1 MAELLYNKIVILFP
15 DNDDEAITEENIR
28 SESMR
33 IRQTI
38 CDESY
43 LKFGGCIAS
52 EFKID
57 LLRTNDRSFDDS
69 LIGKWISV
77 KITQCFTT
85 DNLLYPSSSLYP
97 SPTLFP
103 GFQTEEVDRYVFSG
117 YIDSAVVSKTDNN
130 VISITAYDIL
140 AKLHAEDATN
150 DLYALYKSRMYVS
163 GVLTIGD
170 VLRMVLMKFNLT
182 LRSEAIIRGY
192 YRKSGAKDTR
202 IQDYSIYLNSDWMN
216 SGEKISFGQ
225 LLRDICEM
233 LGAFGVIVP
242 NSGKGSFE
250 FRTLYSANVE
260 EYTFFEP
267 PLNAETY
274 QCTGY
279 TDFIFPVEN
288 DSDRPGKTVNFSDTS
303 IGGLSD
309 AYDGAVEKSY
319 DFSANILTQRKYAQS
334 GSSRTSTEF
343 DYLVNTSSIGTR
355 LAMNAESQSHPNAC
369 TLSEFTPV
377 KVKLDARLW
386 VKVGATV
393 KIFVNKTNADGE
405 YIIDETTGEPVR
417 EIINTYIFTRTITGI
432 QAQTDEIETKGIR

>member
-1 MAELLYNKIVILFP
+1 MAELLYNRIVISFP
-15 DNDDEAITEENIR
+15 DGDGEPITEENIR

-97 SPTLFP
+97 SPTLFS

-140 AKLHAEDATN
+140 AKLHAEDVTDA
-150 DLYALYKSRMYVS
+150 LYAMYKTVNNNTLGTILNAVTSRFSLNFVS
-163 GVLTIGD
+163 GNLLSEFYNNGSNVTIRNYP
-170 VLRMVLMKFNLT
+170 VWKNT
-182 LRSEAIIRGY
+182 
-192 YRKSGAKDTR
+192 
-202 IQDYSIYLNSDWMN
+202 DWMN
-216 SGEKISFGQ
+216 SDEKISYGQ

-233 LGAFGVIVP
+233 LGTFGVIVP
-242 NSGKGSFE
+242 NSGKGSLE
-250 FRTLYSANVE
+250 FRTLYNPDVE

-279 TDFIFPVEN
+279 TDFVFPVEN
-288 DSDRPGKTVNFSDTS
+288 DSDRPGKTVTA

-309 AYDGAVEKSY
+309 SYDGAVEKSY

-334 GSSRTSTEF
+334 GGSRTSTEF
-343 DYLVNTSSIGTR
+343 DYLINTSSIGTR
-355 LAMNAESQSHPNAC
+355 LAMNAESESHPTAC
-369 TLSEFTPV
+369 TLSEYKPV
-377 KVKLDARLW
+377 KVRLDARLW
-386 VKVGATV
+386 VKVGAPV
-393 KIFVNKTNADGE
+393 RIYANKTDAEGG
-405 YIIDETTGEPVR
+405 YIIDETTGLPVK

-432 QAQTDEIETKGIR
+432 QALTDEIETKGMR

>member
-1 MAELLYNKIVILFP
+1 MAELLYNRIVISFP
-15 DNDDEAITEENIR
+15 DGDGEPITEENIR

-52 EFKID
+52 ELKID

-97 SPTLFP
+97 LPTLFP

-140 AKLHAEDATN
+140 AKLHAEDAT
-150 DLYALYKSRMYVS
+150 DALYAMYKTVNNNTLGTILNAVTSRFSLNFVS
-163 GVLTIGD
+163 GNLLSEFYNNGSNVTIRNYP
-170 VLRMVLMKFNLT
+170 VWKNT
-182 LRSEAIIRGY
+182 
-192 YRKSGAKDTR
+192 
-202 IQDYSIYLNSDWMN
+202 DWMN
-216 SGEKISFGQ
+216 SGEKISYGQ

-233 LGAFGVIVP
+233 LGTFGVIVP
-242 NSGKGSFE
+242 NSGKGSLE
-250 FRTLYSANVE
+250 FRTLYNPDVE

-279 TDFIFPVEN
+279 TDFVFPVEN
-288 DSDRPGKTVNFSDTS
+288 DSDRPGKTVTA

-309 AYDGAVEKSY
+309 SYDGAVEKSY

-334 GSSRTSTEF
+334 GGSRTSTEF
-343 DYLVNTSSIGTR
+343 DYLINTSSIGTR
-355 LAMNAESQSHPNAC
+355 LAMNAESESHPTAC
-369 TLSEFTPV
+369 TLSEYKPV
-377 KVKLDARLW
+377 KVRLDARLW
-386 VKVGATV
+386 VKVGAPV
-393 KIFVNKTNADGE
+393 RIYANKTDAEGG
-405 YIIDETTGEPVR
+405 YIIDETTGLPVK

-432 QAQTDEIETKGIR
+432 QALTDEIETKGMR

>member
-1 MAELLYNKIVILFP
+1 MAELLYNRIVISFP
-15 DNDDEAITEENIR
+15 DGDGEPITEENIC

-52 EFKID
+52 ELKID

-117 YIDSAVVSKTDNN
+117 YIDSVVVSKTDNN

-140 AKLHAEDATN
+140 AKLHAEDAT
-150 DLYALYKSRMYVS
+150 DALYAMYKTVNNNTLGTILNAVTSRFSLNFVS
-163 GVLTIGD
+163 GNLLSEFYNNGSNVTIRNYP
-170 VLRMVLMKFNLT
+170 VWKNT
-182 LRSEAIIRGY
+182 
-192 YRKSGAKDTR
+192 
-202 IQDYSIYLNSDWMN
+202 DWMN
-216 SGEKISFGQ
+216 SGEKISYGQ

-233 LGAFGVIVP
+233 LGTFGVIVP
-242 NSGKGSFE
+242 NSGKGSLE
-250 FRTLYSANVE
+250 FRTLYNPDVE

-279 TDFIFPVEN
+279 TDFVFPVEN
-288 DSDRPGKTVNFSDTS
+288 DSDRPGKTVTA

-309 AYDGAVEKSY
+309 SYDGAVEKSY

-334 GSSRTSTEF
+334 GGSRTSTEF
-343 DYLVNTSSIGTR
+343 DYLINTSSIGTR
-355 LAMNAESQSHPNAC
+355 LAMNAESESHPTAC
-369 TLSEFTPV
+369 TLSEYKPV
-377 KVKLDARLW
+377 KVRLDARLW
-386 VKVGATV
+386 VKVGAPV
-393 KIFVNKTNADGE
+393 RIYANKTDAEGG
-405 YIIDETTGEPVR
+405 YIIDETTGLPVK

-432 QAQTDEIETKGIR
+432 QALTDEIETKGMR

>member
-1 MAELLYNKIVILFP
+1 MAELLYNRIVISFP
-15 DNDDEAITEENIR
+15 DGDGEPITEENIR

-52 EFKID
+52 ELKID

-140 AKLHAEDATN
+140 AKLHAEDAT
-150 DLYALYKSRMYVS
+150 DALYAMYKTVNNNTLGTILNAVTSRFSLNFVS
-163 GVLTIGD
+163 GNLLSEFYNNGSNVTIRNYP
-170 VLRMVLMKFNLT
+170 VWKNT
-182 LRSEAIIRGY
+182 
-192 YRKSGAKDTR
+192 
-202 IQDYSIYLNSDWMN
+202 DWMN
-216 SGEKISFGQ
+216 SGEKISYGQ

-233 LGAFGVIVP
+233 LGTFGVIVP
-242 NSGKGSFE
+242 NSGKGSLE
-250 FRTLYSANVE
+250 FRTLYNPDVE

-279 TDFIFPVEN
+279 TDFVFPVEN
-288 DSDRPGKTVNFSDTS
+288 DSDRPGKTVTA

-309 AYDGAVEKSY
+309 SYDGAVEKSY

-334 GSSRTSTEF
+334 GGSRTSTEF
-343 DYLVNTSSIGTR
+343 DYLINTSSIGTR
-355 LAMNAESQSHPNAC
+355 LAMNAESESHPTAC
-369 TLSEFTPV
+369 TLSKYKPV
-377 KVKLDARLW
+377 KVRLDARLW
-386 VKVGATV
+386 VKVGAPV
-393 KIFVNKTNADGE
+393 RIYANKTDAEGG
-405 YIIDETTGEPVR
+405 YIIDETTGLPVK

-432 QAQTDEIETKGIR
+432 QALTDEIETKGMR

>member
-1 MAELLYNKIVILFP
+1 MAELLYNRIVIFFP
-15 DNDDEAITEENIR
+15 DGDGEPITEENIR

-52 EFKID
+52 ELKID

-140 AKLHAEDATN
+140 AKLHAEDAT
-150 DLYALYKSRMYVS
+150 DALYAMYKTVNNNTLGTILNAVTSRFSLNFVS
-163 GVLTIGD
+163 GNLLSEFYNNGSNVTIRNYP
-170 VLRMVLMKFNLT
+170 VWKNT
-182 LRSEAIIRGY
+182 
-192 YRKSGAKDTR
+192 
-202 IQDYSIYLNSDWMN
+202 DWMN
-216 SGEKISFGQ
+216 SGEKISYGQ

-233 LGAFGVIVP
+233 LGTFGVIVP
-242 NSGKGSFE
+242 NSGKGSLE
-250 FRTLYSANVE
+250 FRTLYNPDVE

-279 TDFIFPVEN
+279 TDFVFPVEN
-288 DSDRPGKTVNFSDTS
+288 DSDRPGKTVTA

-309 AYDGAVEKSY
+309 SYDGAVEKSY

-334 GSSRTSTEF
+334 GGSRTSTEF
-343 DYLVNTSSIGTR
+343 DYLINTSSIGTR
-355 LAMNAESQSHPNAC
+355 LAMNAESESHPTAC
-369 TLSEFTPV
+369 TLSEYKPV
-377 KVKLDARLW
+377 KVRLDARLW
-386 VKVGATV
+386 VKVGAPVRIYANETD
-393 KIFVNKTNADGE
+393 AEGG
-405 YIIDETTGEPVR
+405 YIIDETTGLPVK

-432 QAQTDEIETKGIR
+432 QALTDEIETKGMR

>member
-1 MAELLYNKIVILFP
+1 MAELLYNRIVISFP
-15 DNDDEAITEENIR
+15 DGDGEPITEENIC

-52 EFKID
+52 ELKID
-57 LLRTNDRSFDDS
+57 LLRTNERSFDDS

-117 YIDSAVVSKTDNN
+117 YIDSAAVSKTDNN

-140 AKLHAEDATN
+140 AKLHAEDAT
-150 DLYALYKSRMYVS
+150 DALYAMYKTVNNNTLGTILNAVTSRFSLNFVS
-163 GVLTIGD
+163 GNLLSEFYNNGSNVTIRNYP
-170 VLRMVLMKFNLT
+170 VWKNT
-182 LRSEAIIRGY
+182 
-192 YRKSGAKDTR
+192 
-202 IQDYSIYLNSDWMN
+202 DWMN
-216 SGEKISFGQ
+216 SGEKISYGQ

-233 LGAFGVIVP
+233 LGTFGVIVP
-242 NSGKGSFE
+242 NSGKGSLE
-250 FRTLYSANVE
+250 FRTLYNPDVE

-279 TDFIFPVEN
+279 TDFVFPVEN
-288 DSDRPGKTVNFSDTS
+288 DSDRPGKTVTA

-309 AYDGAVEKSY
+309 SYDEAVEKSY

-334 GSSRTSTEF
+334 GGSRTSTEF
-343 DYLVNTSSIGTR
+343 DYLINTSSIGTR
-355 LAMNAESQSHPNAC
+355 LAMNAESESHPTAC
-369 TLSEFTPV
+369 TLSEYKPV
-377 KVKLDARLW
+377 KVRLDARLW
-386 VKVGATV
+386 VKVGAPV
-393 KIFVNKTNADGE
+393 RIYANKTDAEGG
-405 YIIDETTGEPVR
+405 YIIDETTGLPVK

-432 QAQTDEIETKGIR
+432 QALTDEIETKGMR

>member
-1 MAELLYNKIVILFP
+1 MAELLYNRIVISFP
-15 DNDDEAITEENIR
+15 DGDGEPITEENIC

-52 EFKID
+52 ELKID
-57 LLRTNDRSFDDS
+57 LLRTNDRSFGDS

-140 AKLHAEDATN
+140 AKLHAEDAT
-150 DLYALYKSRMYVS
+150 DALYAMYKPANNNTLGTILNAVTSRFSLNFVS
-163 GVLTIGD
+163 GNLLSEFYNNGSNVTIRNYP
-170 VLRMVLMKFNLT
+170 VWKNT
-182 LRSEAIIRGY
+182 
-192 YRKSGAKDTR
+192 
-202 IQDYSIYLNSDWMN
+202 DWMN
-216 SGEKISFGQ
+216 SGEKISYGQ

-233 LGAFGVIVP
+233 LGTFGVIVP
-242 NSGKGSFE
+242 NSGKGSLE
-250 FRTLYSANVE
+250 FRTLYNPDVE

-279 TDFIFPVEN
+279 TDFVFPVEN
-288 DSDRPGKTVNFSDTS
+288 DSDRPGKTVTA

-309 AYDGAVEKSY
+309 SYDRAVEKSY

-334 GSSRTSTEF
+334 GGSRTSTEF
-343 DYLVNTSSIGTR
+343 DYLINTSSIGTR
-355 LAMNAESQSHPNAC
+355 LAMNAESESHPTAC
-369 TLSEFTPV
+369 TLSEYKPV
-377 KVKLDARLW
+377 KVRLDARLW
-386 VKVGATV
+386 VKVGAPVRIYANETD
-393 KIFVNKTNADGE
+393 AEGG
-405 YIIDETTGEPVR
+405 YIIDETTGLPVK

-432 QAQTDEIETKGIR
+432 QALTDEIETKGMR

>member
-1 MAELLYNKIVILFP
+1 MAELLYNRIVISFP
-15 DNDDEAITEENIR
+15 DGDGEPITEENIR

-52 EFKID
+52 ELKID

-97 SPTLFP
+97 SPTLFS

-140 AKLHAEDATN
+140 AKLHAEDAT
-150 DLYALYKSRMYVS
+150 DALYAMYKTVNNNTLGTILNAVTSRFSLNFVS
-163 GVLTIGD
+163 GNLLSEFYNNGSNVTIRNYP
-170 VLRMVLMKFNLT
+170 VWKNT
-182 LRSEAIIRGY
+182 
-192 YRKSGAKDTR
+192 
-202 IQDYSIYLNSDWMN
+202 DWMN
-216 SGEKISFGQ
+216 SGEKISYGQ

-233 LGAFGVIVP
+233 LGTFGVIVP
-242 NSGKGSFE
+242 NSGKGSLE
-250 FRTLYSANVE
+250 FRTLYNPDVE

-279 TDFIFPVEN
+279 TDFVFPVEN
-288 DSDRPGKTVNFSDTS
+288 DSDRPGKTVTA

-309 AYDGAVEKSY
+309 SYDGAVEKSY

-334 GSSRTSTEF
+334 GGSRTSTEF
-343 DYLVNTSSIGTR
+343 DYLINTSSIGTR
-355 LAMNAESQSHPNAC
+355 LAMNAESESHPTAC
-369 TLSEFTPV
+369 TLSEYKPV
-377 KVKLDARLW
+377 KVRLDARLW
-386 VKVGATV
+386 VKVGAPV
-393 KIFVNKTNADGE
+393 RIYANKTDAEGG
-405 YIIDETTGEPVR
+405 YIIDETTGLPVK

-432 QAQTDEIETKGIR
+432 QALTDEIETKGMR

>member
-1 MAELLYNKIVILFP
+1 MAELLYNRIVISFP
-15 DNDDEAITEENIR
+15 DGDGEPITEENIR

-52 EFKID
+52 ELKID

-140 AKLHAEDATN
+140 AKLHAEDAT
-150 DLYALYKSRMYVS
+150 DALYAMYKTVNNNTLGTILNAVTSRFSLNFVS
-163 GVLTIGD
+163 GNLLSEFYNNGSNVTIRNYP
-170 VLRMVLMKFNLT
+170 VWKNT
-182 LRSEAIIRGY
+182 
-192 YRKSGAKDTR
+192 
-202 IQDYSIYLNSDWMN
+202 DWMN
-216 SGEKISFGQ
+216 SGEKISYGQ

-233 LGAFGVIVP
+233 LGTFGVIVP
-242 NSGKGSFE
+242 NSGKGSLE
-250 FRTLYSANVE
+250 FRTLYNPDVE

-279 TDFIFPVEN
+279 TDFVFPVEN
-288 DSDRPGKTVNFSDTS
+288 DSNRPGKTVTA

-309 AYDGAVEKSY
+309 SYDGAVEKSY

-334 GSSRTSTEF
+334 GGSRTSTEF
-343 DYLVNTSSIGTR
+343 DYLINTSSIGTR
-355 LAMNAESQSHPNAC
+355 LAMNAESESHPTAC
-369 TLSEFTPV
+369 TLSEYKPV
-377 KVKLDARLW
+377 KVRLDARLW
-386 VKVGATV
+386 VKVGAPV
-393 KIFVNKTNADGE
+393 RIYANKTDAEGG
-405 YIIDETTGEPVR
+405 YIIDETTGLPVK

-432 QAQTDEIETKGIR
+432 QALTDEIETKGMR

>member
-1 MAELLYNKIVILFP
+1 MAELLYNRIVISFP
-15 DNDDEAITEENIR
+15 DGDGEPITEENIR

-52 EFKID
+52 ELKID
-57 LLRTNDRSFDDS
+57 LLRTNDRSFGDS

-117 YIDSAVVSKTDNN
+117 YIDSVVVSKTDNN

-140 AKLHAEDATN
+140 AKLHAEDAT
-150 DLYALYKSRMYVS
+150 DALYAMYKTVNNNTLGTILNAVTSRFSLNFVS
-163 GVLTIGD
+163 GNLLSEFYNNGSNVTIRNYP
-170 VLRMVLMKFNLT
+170 VWKNT
-182 LRSEAIIRGY
+182 
-192 YRKSGAKDTR
+192 
-202 IQDYSIYLNSDWMN
+202 DWMN
-216 SGEKISFGQ
+216 SGEKISYGQ

-233 LGAFGVIVP
+233 LGTFGVIVP
-242 NSGKGSFE
+242 NSGKGSLE
-250 FRTLYSANVE
+250 FRTLYNPDVE

-267 PLNAETY
+267 PLNAEMY

-279 TDFIFPVEN
+279 TDFVFPVEN
-288 DSDRPGKTVNFSDTS
+288 DSDRPGKTVTA

-309 AYDGAVEKSY
+309 SYDGAVEKSY

-334 GSSRTSTEF
+334 GGSRTSTEF
-343 DYLVNTSSIGTR
+343 DYLINTSSIGTR
-355 LAMNAESQSHPNAC
+355 LAMNAESESHPTAC
-369 TLSEFTPV
+369 TLSEYKPV
-377 KVKLDARLW
+377 KVRLDARLW
-386 VKVGATV
+386 VKVGTPVRIYA
-393 KIFVNKTNADGE
+393 NKTDAEGG
-405 YIIDETTGEPVR
+405 YIIDETTGLPVK

-432 QAQTDEIETKGIR
+432 QALTDEIETKGMR

>member
-1 MAELLYNKIVILFP
+1 MAELLYNRIVISFP
-15 DNDDEAITEENIR
+15 DGDGEPITEENIR

-52 EFKID
+52 ELKID

-140 AKLHAEDATN
+140 AKLHAEDAT
-150 DLYALYKSRMYVS
+150 DALYAMYKTVNNNTLGTILNAVTSRFSLNFVS
-163 GVLTIGD
+163 GNLLSEFYNNGSNVTIRNYP
-170 VLRMVLMKFNLT
+170 VWKNT
-182 LRSEAIIRGY
+182 
-192 YRKSGAKDTR
+192 
-202 IQDYSIYLNSDWMN
+202 DWMN
-216 SGEKISFGQ
+216 SGEKISYGQ

-233 LGAFGVIVP
+233 LGTFGVIVP
-242 NSGKGSFE
+242 NSGKGSLE
-250 FRTLYSANVE
+250 FRTLYNPDVE

-279 TDFIFPVEN
+279 TDFVFPVEN
-288 DSDRPGKTVNFSDTS
+288 DSDRPGKTVTA

-309 AYDGAVEKSY
+309 SYDGAVEKSY

-334 GSSRTSTEF
+334 GGSRTSTEF
-343 DYLVNTSSIGTR
+343 DYLINTSSIGTR
-355 LAMNAESQSHPNAC
+355 LAMNAESESHPTAC
-369 TLSEFTPV
+369 TLSEYKPV
-377 KVKLDARLW
+377 KVRLDARLW
-386 VKVGATV
+386 VKVGAPV
-393 KIFVNKTNADGE
+393 RIYANKTDAEGG
-405 YIIDETTGEPVR
+405 YIIDETTGMPVK

-432 QAQTDEIETKGIR
+432 QALTDEIETKGMR

>member
-1 MAELLYNKIVILFP
+1 MAELLYNRIVISFP
-15 DNDDEAITEENIR
+15 DGDGEPITEENIR

-38 CDESY
+38 CNESY

-52 EFKID
+52 ELKID

-140 AKLHAEDATN
+140 AKLHAEDAT
-150 DLYALYKSRMYVS
+150 DALYAMYKTVNNNTLGTILNAVTSRFSLNFVS
-163 GVLTIGD
+163 GNLLSEFYNNGSNVTIRNYP
-170 VLRMVLMKFNLT
+170 VWKNT
-182 LRSEAIIRGY
+182 
-192 YRKSGAKDTR
+192 
-202 IQDYSIYLNSDWMN
+202 DWMN
-216 SGEKISFGQ
+216 SGEKISYGQ

-233 LGAFGVIVP
+233 LGTFGVIVP
-242 NSGKGSFE
+242 NSGKGSLE
-250 FRTLYSANVE
+250 FRTLYNPDVE

-279 TDFIFPVEN
+279 TDFVFPVEN
-288 DSDRPGKTVNFSDTS
+288 DSDRPGKTVTA

-309 AYDGAVEKSY
+309 SYDGAVEKSY

-334 GSSRTSTEF
+334 GGSRTSTEF
-343 DYLVNTSSIGTR
+343 DYLINTSSIGTR
-355 LAMNAESQSHPNAC
+355 LAMNAESESHPTAC
-369 TLSEFTPV
+369 TLSEYKPV
-377 KVKLDARLW
+377 KVRLDARLW
-386 VKVGATV
+386 VKVGAPV
-393 KIFVNKTNADGE
+393 RIYANKTDAEGG
-405 YIIDETTGEPVR
+405 YIIDETTGLPVK

-432 QAQTDEIETKGIR
+432 QALTDEIETKGMR

>member
-1 MAELLYNKIVILFP
+1 MAELLYNRIVISFP
-15 DNDDEAITEENIR
+15 DGDGEPITEENIC

-52 EFKID
+52 ELKID

-140 AKLHAEDATN
+140 AKLHAEDAT
-150 DLYALYKSRMYVS
+150 DALYAMYKPANNNTLGTILNAVTSRFSLNFVS
-163 GVLTIGD
+163 GNLLSEFYNNGSNVTIRNYP
-170 VLRMVLMKFNLT
+170 VWKNT
-182 LRSEAIIRGY
+182 
-192 YRKSGAKDTR
+192 
-202 IQDYSIYLNSDWMN
+202 DWMN
-216 SGEKISFGQ
+216 SGEKISYGQ

-233 LGAFGVIVP
+233 LGTFGVIVP
-242 NSGKGSFE
+242 NSGKGSLE
-250 FRTLYSANVE
+250 FRTLYNPDVE

-279 TDFIFPVEN
+279 TDFVFPVEN
-288 DSDRPGKTVNFSDTS
+288 DSDRPGKTVTA

-309 AYDGAVEKSY
+309 SYDRAVEKSY

-334 GSSRTSTEF
+334 GGSRTSTEF
-343 DYLVNTSSIGTR
+343 DYLINTSSIGTR
-355 LAMNAESQSHPNAC
+355 LAMNAESESHPTAC
-369 TLSEFTPV
+369 TLSEYKPV
-377 KVKLDARLW
+377 KVRLDARLW
-386 VKVGATV
+386 VKVGAPVRIYANETD
-393 KIFVNKTNADGE
+393 AEGG
-405 YIIDETTGEPVR
+405 YIIDETTGLPVK

-432 QAQTDEIETKGIR
+432 QALTDEIETKGMR

>member
-1 MAELLYNKIVILFP
+1 MAELLYNRIVISFP
-15 DNDDEAITEENIR
+15 DGDGEPITEENIC

-52 EFKID
+52 ELKID

-140 AKLHAEDATN
+140 AKLHAEDAT
-150 DLYALYKSRMYVS
+150 DALYAMYKTVNNNTLGTILNAVTSRFSLNFVS
-163 GVLTIGD
+163 GNLLSEFYNNGSNVTIRNYP
-170 VLRMVLMKFNLT
+170 VWKNT
-182 LRSEAIIRGY
+182 
-192 YRKSGAKDTR
+192 
-202 IQDYSIYLNSDWMN
+202 DWMN
-216 SGEKISFGQ
+216 SGEKISYGQ

-233 LGAFGVIVP
+233 LGTFGVIVP
-242 NSGKGSFE
+242 NSGKGSLE
-250 FRTLYSANVE
+250 FRTLYNPDVE

-267 PLNAETY
+267 PLNAE
-274 QCTGY
+274 
-279 TDFIFPVEN
+279 
-288 DSDRPGKTVNFSDTS
+288 RKTISRNFQSLSCSCSRSIILSAARSCCGWCNFSSPTRWLPS
-303 IGGLSD
+303 TYPRLS
-309 AYDGAVEKSY
+309 S
-319 DFSANILTQRKYAQS
+319 
-334 GSSRTSTEF
+334 
-343 DYLVNTSSIGTR
+343 
-355 LAMNAESQSHPNAC
+355 
-369 TLSEFTPV
+369 
-377 KVKLDARLW
+377 
-386 VKVGATV
+386 
-393 KIFVNKTNADGE
+393 
-405 YIIDETTGEPVR
+405 
-417 EIINTYIFTRTITGI
+417 
-432 QAQTDEIETKGIR
+432 

>member
-1 MAELLYNKIVILFP
+1 MAELLYNRIVISFP
-15 DNDDEAITEENIR
+15 DGDGEPITEENIR

-52 EFKID
+52 ELKID
-57 LLRTNDRSFDDS
+57 LLRTNDRSFGDS

-140 AKLHAEDATN
+140 AKLHAEDAT
-150 DLYALYKSRMYVS
+150 DALYAMYKTVNNNTLGTILNAVTSRFSLNFVS
-163 GVLTIGD
+163 GNLLSEFYNNGSNVTIRNYP
-170 VLRMVLMKFNLT
+170 VWKNT
-182 LRSEAIIRGY
+182 
-192 YRKSGAKDTR
+192 
-202 IQDYSIYLNSDWMN
+202 DWMN
-216 SGEKISFGQ
+216 SGEKISYGQ

-233 LGAFGVIVP
+233 LGTFGVIVP
-242 NSGKGSFE
+242 NSGKGSLE
-250 FRTLYSANVE
+250 FRTLYNPDVE

-279 TDFIFPVEN
+279 TDFVFPVEN
-288 DSDRPGKTVNFSDTS
+288 DSDRPGKTVTA

-309 AYDGAVEKSY
+309 SYDGAVEKSY

-334 GSSRTSTEF
+334 GGSRTSTEF
-343 DYLVNTSSIGTR
+343 DYLINTSSIGTR
-355 LAMNAESQSHPNAC
+355 LAMNAESESHPTAC
-369 TLSEFTPV
+369 TLSEYKPV
-377 KVKLDARLW
+377 KVRLDARLW
-386 VKVGATV
+386 VKVGAPV
-393 KIFVNKTNADGE
+393 RIYANKTDAEGG
-405 YIIDETTGEPVR
+405 YIIDETTGLPVK

-432 QAQTDEIETKGIR
+432 QALTDEIETKGMR

>member
-1 MAELLYNKIVILFP
+1 MAELLYNRIVISFP
-15 DNDDEAITEENIR
+15 DGDGEPITKENIC

-52 EFKID
+52 ELKID
-57 LLRTNDRSFDDS
+57 LLRTNDRSFGDS

-117 YIDSAVVSKTDNN
+117 YIDSAVVIKTDNN

-140 AKLHAEDATN
+140 AKLHAEDAT
-150 DLYALYKSRMYVS
+150 DALYAMYKRANNNILGTILNAVTSRFSLNFVS
-163 GVLTIGD
+163 GNLLSEFYNNGSNVTIRNYP
-170 VLRMVLMKFNLT
+170 VWKNT
-182 LRSEAIIRGY
+182 
-192 YRKSGAKDTR
+192 
-202 IQDYSIYLNSDWMN
+202 DWMN
-216 SGEKISFGQ
+216 SGEKISYGQ

-233 LGAFGVIVP
+233 LGTFGVIVP
-242 NSGKGSFE
+242 NSGKGSLE
-250 FRTLYSANVE
+250 FRTLYNPDVE

-279 TDFIFPVEN
+279 TDFVFPVEN
-288 DSDRPGKTVNFSDTS
+288 DSDRPGKTVTA

-309 AYDGAVEKSY
+309 SYDRAVEKSY

-334 GSSRTSTEF
+334 GGSRTSTEF
-343 DYLVNTSSIGTR
+343 DYLINTSSIGTR
-355 LAMNAESQSHPNAC
+355 LAMNAESESHPTAC
-369 TLSEFTPV
+369 TLSEYKPV
-377 KVKLDARLW
+377 KVRLDARLW
-386 VKVGATV
+386 VKVGAPV
-393 KIFVNKTNADGE
+393 RIYANKTDAEGG
-405 YIIDETTGEPVR
+405 YIIDETTGLPVK

-432 QAQTDEIETKGIR
+432 QALTDEIETKGMR

>member
-1 MAELLYNKIVILFP
+1 MAELLYNRIVISFP
-15 DNDDEAITEENIR
+15 DGDGEPITEENIC

-52 EFKID
+52 ELKID

-140 AKLHAEDATN
+140 AKLHAEDAT
-150 DLYALYKSRMYVS
+150 DALYAMYKTVNNNTLGTILNAVTSRFSLNFVS
-163 GVLTIGD
+163 GNLLSEFYNNGSNVTIRNYP
-170 VLRMVLMKFNLT
+170 VWKNT
-182 LRSEAIIRGY
+182 
-192 YRKSGAKDTR
+192 
-202 IQDYSIYLNSDWMN
+202 DWMN
-216 SGEKISFGQ
+216 SGEKISYGQ

-233 LGAFGVIVP
+233 LGTFGVIVP
-242 NSGKGSFE
+242 NSGKGSLE
-250 FRTLYSANVE
+250 FRTLYNPDVE

-279 TDFIFPVEN
+279 TDFVFPVEN
-288 DSDRPGKTVNFSDTS
+288 DSDRPGKTVTA

-309 AYDGAVEKSY
+309 SYDRAVEKSY

-334 GSSRTSTEF
+334 GGSRTSTEF
-343 DYLVNTSSIGTR
+343 DYLINTSSIGTR
-355 LAMNAESQSHPNAC
+355 LAMNAESESHPTAC
-369 TLSEFTPV
+369 TLSEYKPV
-377 KVKLDARLW
+377 KVRLDARLW
-386 VKVGATV
+386 VKVGAPV
-393 KIFVNKTNADGE
+393 RIYANKTDAEGG
-405 YIIDETTGEPVR
+405 YIIDETTGLPVK

-432 QAQTDEIETKGIR
+432 QALTDEIETKGMR

>member
-1 MAELLYNKIVILFP
+1 MAELLYNRIVISFP
-15 DNDDEAITEENIR
+15 DGDGEPITEENIR

-52 EFKID
+52 ELKID

-97 SPTLFP
+97 SPTLFS

-117 YIDSAVVSKTDNN
+117 YIDSAVVSKTDIN

-140 AKLHAEDATN
+140 AKLHAEDAT
-150 DLYALYKSRMYVS
+150 DALYAMYKTANNNTLGTILNAVTSRFSLNFVS
-163 GVLTIGD
+163 GHLLSEFYNNGSNVTI
-170 VLRMVLMKFNLT
+170 R
-182 LRSEAIIRGY
+182 Y
-192 YRKSGAKDTR
+192 YPVWKNT
-202 IQDYSIYLNSDWMN
+202 DWMN
-216 SGEKISFGQ
+216 SDEKISYGQ

-233 LGAFGVIVP
+233 LGTFGVIVP
-242 NSGKGSFE
+242 NSGKGSLE
-250 FRTLYSANVE
+250 FRTLYNPDVE

-279 TDFIFPVEN
+279 TDFVFPVEN
-288 DSDRPGKTVNFSDTS
+288 DSDRPGKTVTA

-309 AYDGAVEKSY
+309 SYDGAVEKSY

-334 GSSRTSTEF
+334 GGSRTSTEF
-343 DYLVNTSSIGTR
+343 DYLINTSSIGTR
-355 LAMNAESQSHPNAC
+355 LAMNAESESHPTAC
-369 TLSEFTPV
+369 TLSEYKPV
-377 KVKLDARLW
+377 KVRLDARLW
-386 VKVGATV
+386 VKVGAPV
-393 KIFVNKTNADGE
+393 RIYANKTDAEGG
-405 YIIDETTGEPVR
+405 YIIDETTGLPVK

-432 QAQTDEIETKGIR
+432 QALTDEIETKGMR

>member
-1 MAELLYNKIVILFP
+1 MAELLYNRIVISFP
-15 DNDDEAITEENIR
+15 DGDGEPITEENIR

-52 EFKID
+52 ELKID

-130 VISITAYDIL
+130 VIDITAYDIL
-140 AKLHAEDATN
+140 AKLHADDAT
-150 DLYALYKSRMYVS
+150 DALYAMYKTVNNNTLGTILNAVTSRFSLNFVS
-163 GVLTIGD
+163 GNLLSEFYNNGSNVTIRNYP
-170 VLRMVLMKFNLT
+170 VWKNT
-182 LRSEAIIRGY
+182 
-192 YRKSGAKDTR
+192 
-202 IQDYSIYLNSDWMN
+202 DWMN
-216 SGEKISFGQ
+216 SGEKISYGQ

-233 LGAFGVIVP
+233 LGTFGVIVP
-242 NSGKGSFE
+242 NSGKGSLE
-250 FRTLYSANVE
+250 FRTLYNPDVE

-279 TDFIFPVEN
+279 TDFVFPVEN
-288 DSDRPGKTVNFSDTS
+288 DRDRPGKTVTA

-309 AYDGAVEKSY
+309 SYDGAVEKSY

-334 GSSRTSTEF
+334 GGSRTSTEF
-343 DYLVNTSSIGTR
+343 DYLINTSSIGTR
-355 LAMNAESQSHPNAC
+355 LAMNAESESHPTAC
-369 TLSEFTPV
+369 TLSEYKPV
-377 KVKLDARLW
+377 KVKIDSRLW
-386 VKVGATV
+386 VKVGAPV
-393 KIFVNKTNADGE
+393 RIYANKTDAEGG
-405 YIIDETTGEPVR
+405 YIIDETTGMPVK

-432 QAQTDEIETKGIR
+432 QALTDEIETKGMR

>member
-1 MAELLYNKIVILFP
+1 MAELLYNRIVISFP
-15 DNDDEAITEENIR
+15 DGDGEPITEENIC

-52 EFKID
+52 ELKID

-85 DNLLYPSSSLYP
+85 DNMLYPSSSLYP

-140 AKLHAEDATN
+140 AKLHAEDAT
-150 DLYALYKSRMYVS
+150 DALYAMYKTVNNNTLGTILNAVTSRFS
-163 GVLTIGD
+163 LNFVLGNLLSEFYNNGSNVTIRNYP
-170 VLRMVLMKFNLT
+170 VWKNT
-182 LRSEAIIRGY
+182 
-192 YRKSGAKDTR
+192 
-202 IQDYSIYLNSDWMN
+202 DWMN
-216 SGEKISFGQ
+216 SGEKISYGQ

-233 LGAFGVIVP
+233 LGTFGVIVP
-242 NSGKGSFE
+242 NSGKGSLE
-250 FRTLYSANVE
+250 FRTLYNPDVE

-279 TDFIFPVEN
+279 TDFVFPVEN
-288 DSDRPGKTVNFSDTS
+288 DSDRPGKTVTA

-309 AYDGAVEKSY
+309 SYDGAVEKSY

-334 GSSRTSTEF
+334 GGSRTSTEF
-343 DYLVNTSSIGTR
+343 DYLINTSSIGTR
-355 LAMNAESQSHPNAC
+355 LAMNAESESHPTAC
-369 TLSEFTPV
+369 TLSEYKPV
-377 KVKLDARLW
+377 KVRLDARLW
-386 VKVGATV
+386 VKVGAPV
-393 KIFVNKTNADGE
+393 RIYANKTDAEGG
-405 YIIDETTGEPVR
+405 YIIDETTGLPVK

-432 QAQTDEIETKGIR
+432 QALTDEIETKGMR

>member
-1 MAELLYNKIVILFP
+1 MAELLYNRIVISFP
-15 DNDDEAITEENIR
+15 DGDGEPITEENIR

-97 SPTLFP
+97 SPTLFS

-140 AKLHAEDATN
+140 AKLHAEDAT
-150 DLYALYKSRMYVS
+150 DALYAMYKTVNNNTLGTILNAVTSRFSLNFVS
-163 GVLTIGD
+163 GNLLSEFYNNGSNVTIRNYP
-170 VLRMVLMKFNLT
+170 VWKNT
-182 LRSEAIIRGY
+182 
-192 YRKSGAKDTR
+192 
-202 IQDYSIYLNSDWMN
+202 DWMN
-216 SGEKISFGQ
+216 SGEKISYGQ

-233 LGAFGVIVP
+233 LGTFGVIVP
-242 NSGKGSFE
+242 NSGKGSLE
-250 FRTLYSANVE
+250 FRTLYNPDVE

-279 TDFIFPVEN
+279 TDFVFPVEN
-288 DSDRPGKTVNFSDTS
+288 DSDRPGKTVTA

-309 AYDGAVEKSY
+309 SYDGAVEKSY

-334 GSSRTSTEF
+334 GGSRTSTEF
-343 DYLVNTSSIGTR
+343 DYLINTSSIGTR
-355 LAMNAESQSHPNAC
+355 LAMNAESESHPTAC
-369 TLSEFTPV
+369 TLSEYKPV
-377 KVKLDARLW
+377 KVRLDARLW
-386 VKVGATV
+386 VKVGAPV
-393 KIFVNKTNADGE
+393 RIYANKTDAEGG
-405 YIIDETTGEPVR
+405 YIIDETTGLPVK

-432 QAQTDEIETKGIR
+432 QALTDEIETKGMR

>member
-1 MAELLYNKIVILFP
+1 MAELLYNRIVISFP
-15 DNDDEAITEENIR
+15 DGDGEPITEENIR

-97 SPTLFP
+97 SPTLFS

-117 YIDSAVVSKTDNN
+117 YIDSAVVSKTDIN

-140 AKLHAEDATN
+140 AKLHAEDAT
-150 DLYALYKSRMYVS
+150 DALYAMYKTANNNTLGTILNAVTSRFSLNFVS
-163 GVLTIGD
+163 GNLLSEFYNNGSNVTIRNYP
-170 VLRMVLMKFNLT
+170 VWKNT
-182 LRSEAIIRGY
+182 
-192 YRKSGAKDTR
+192 
-202 IQDYSIYLNSDWMN
+202 DWMN
-216 SGEKISFGQ
+216 SGEKISYGQ

-233 LGAFGVIVP
+233 LGTFGVIVP
-242 NSGKGSFE
+242 NSGKGSLE
-250 FRTLYSANVE
+250 FRTLYNPDVE

-279 TDFIFPVEN
+279 TDFVFPVEN
-288 DSDRPGKTVNFSDTS
+288 DSDRPGKTVTA

-309 AYDGAVEKSY
+309 SYDRAVEKSY

-334 GSSRTSTEF
+334 GGSRTSTEF
-343 DYLVNTSSIGTR
+343 DYLINTSSIGTR
-355 LAMNAESQSHPNAC
+355 LAMNAESESHPTAC
-369 TLSEFTPV
+369 TLSEYKPV
-377 KVKLDARLW
+377 KVRLDARLW
-386 VKVGATV
+386 VKVGAPV
-393 KIFVNKTNADGE
+393 RIYANKTDAEGG
-405 YIIDETTGEPVR
+405 YIIDETTGLPVK

-432 QAQTDEIETKGIR
+432 QALTDEIETKGMR

>member
-1 MAELLYNKIVILFP
+1 MAELLYNRIVISFHDGDGEP
-15 DNDDEAITEENIR
+15 ITEENIR

-52 EFKID
+52 ELKID

-140 AKLHAEDATN
+140 AKLHAEDAT
-150 DLYALYKSRMYVS
+150 DALYAMYKTVNNNTLGTILNAVTSRFSLNFVS
-163 GVLTIGD
+163 GNLLSEFYNNGSNVTIRNYP
-170 VLRMVLMKFNLT
+170 VWKNT
-182 LRSEAIIRGY
+182 
-192 YRKSGAKDTR
+192 
-202 IQDYSIYLNSDWMN
+202 DWMN
-216 SGEKISFGQ
+216 SGEKISYGQ

-233 LGAFGVIVP
+233 LGTFGVIVP
-242 NSGKGSFE
+242 NSGKGSLE
-250 FRTLYSANVE
+250 FRTLYNPDVE

-279 TDFIFPVEN
+279 TDFVFPVEN
-288 DSDRPGKTVNFSDTS
+288 DSDRPGKTVTA

-309 AYDGAVEKSY
+309 SYDGAVEKSY

-334 GSSRTSTEF
+334 GGSRTSTEF
-343 DYLVNTSSIGTR
+343 DYLINTSSIGTR
-355 LAMNAESQSHPNAC
+355 LAMNAESESHPTAC
-369 TLSEFTPV
+369 TLSEYKPV
-377 KVKLDARLW
+377 KVRLDARLW
-386 VKVGATV
+386 VKVGAPV
-393 KIFVNKTNADGE
+393 RIYANKTDAEGG
-405 YIIDETTGEPVR
+405 YIIDETTGLPVK

-432 QAQTDEIETKGIR
+432 QALTDEIETKGMR

>member
-1 MAELLYNKIVILFP
+1 MAELLYNRIVISFP
-15 DNDDEAITEENIR
+15 DGDGEPITEENIR

-52 EFKID
+52 ELKID

-140 AKLHAEDATN
+140 AKLHAEDAT
-150 DLYALYKSRMYVS
+150 DALYAMYKTVNNNTLGTILNAVTSRFSLNFVS
-163 GVLTIGD
+163 GNLLSEFYNNGSNVTIRNYP
-170 VLRMVLMKFNLT
+170 VWKNT
-182 LRSEAIIRGY
+182 
-192 YRKSGAKDTR
+192 
-202 IQDYSIYLNSDWMN
+202 DWMN
-216 SGEKISFGQ
+216 SGEKISYGQ

-233 LGAFGVIVP
+233 LGTFGVIVP
-242 NSGKGSFE
+242 NSGKGSLE
-250 FRTLYSANVE
+250 FRTLYNPDVE

-279 TDFIFPVEN
+279 TDFVFPVEN
-288 DSDRPGKTVNFSDTS
+288 DSDRPGKTVTA

-309 AYDGAVEKSY
+309 SYDGAVEKSY

-334 GSSRTSTEF
+334 GGSRTSTEF
-343 DYLVNTSSIGTR
+343 DYLINTSSIGTR
-355 LAMNAESQSHPNAC
+355 LAMNAESESHPTAC
-369 TLSEFTPV
+369 TLSEYKPV
-377 KVKLDARLW
+377 KVRLDARLW
-386 VKVGATV
+386 VKVGAPV
-393 KIFVNKTNADGE
+393 RIYANKTDAEGG
-405 YIIDETTGEPVR
+405 YIIDETTGLPVK

-432 QAQTDEIETKGIR
+432 QALTDEIETKGMR

>member
-1 MAELLYNKIVILFP
+1 MAELLYNRIVISFP
-15 DNDDEAITEENIR
+15 DGDGEPITEENIC

-52 EFKID
+52 ELKID
-57 LLRTNDRSFDDS
+57 LLRTNERSFDDS

-140 AKLHAEDATN
+140 AKLHAEDAT
-150 DLYALYKSRMYVS
+150 DALYAMYKTVNNNTLGTILNAVTSRFSLNFVS
-163 GVLTIGD
+163 GNLLSEFYNNGSNVTIRNYP
-170 VLRMVLMKFNLT
+170 VWKNT
-182 LRSEAIIRGY
+182 
-192 YRKSGAKDTR
+192 
-202 IQDYSIYLNSDWMN
+202 DWMN
-216 SGEKISFGQ
+216 SGEKISYGQ

-233 LGAFGVIVP
+233 LGTFGVIVP
-242 NSGKGSFE
+242 NSGKGSLE
-250 FRTLYSANVE
+250 FRTLYNPDVE

-279 TDFIFPVEN
+279 TDFVFPVEN
-288 DSDRPGKTVNFSDTS
+288 DSDRPGKTVTA

-309 AYDGAVEKSY
+309 SYDGAVEKSY

-334 GSSRTSTEF
+334 GGSRTSTEF
-343 DYLVNTSSIGTR
+343 DYLINTSSIGTR
-355 LAMNAESQSHPNAC
+355 LAMNAESESHPTAC
-369 TLSEFTPV
+369 TLSEYKPV
-377 KVKLDARLW
+377 KVRLDARLW
-386 VKVGATV
+386 VKVGAPV
-393 KIFVNKTNADGE
+393 RIYANKTDAEGG
-405 YIIDETTGEPVR
+405 YIIDETTGLPVK

-432 QAQTDEIETKGIR
+432 QALTDEIETKGMR

>member
-1 MAELLYNKIVILFP
+1 MAELLYNRIVISFP
-15 DNDDEAITEENIR
+15 DGDGEPITEENIR

-52 EFKID
+52 ELKID

-117 YIDSAVVSKTDNN
+117 YIDSTVVSKTDNN

-140 AKLHAEDATN
+140 AKLHAEDAT
-150 DLYALYKSRMYVS
+150 DALYAMYKTVNNNTLGTILNAVTSRFSLNFVS
-163 GVLTIGD
+163 GNLLSEFYNNGSNVTIRNYP
-170 VLRMVLMKFNLT
+170 VWKNT
-182 LRSEAIIRGY
+182 
-192 YRKSGAKDTR
+192 
-202 IQDYSIYLNSDWMN
+202 DWMN
-216 SGEKISFGQ
+216 SGEKISYGQ

-233 LGAFGVIVP
+233 LGTFGVIVP
-242 NSGKGSFE
+242 NSGKGSLE
-250 FRTLYSANVE
+250 FRTLYNPDVE

-279 TDFIFPVEN
+279 TDFVFPVEN
-288 DSDRPGKTVNFSDTS
+288 NSDRPGKTVTA

-309 AYDGAVEKSY
+309 SYDGAVEKSY

-334 GSSRTSTEF
+334 GGSRTSTEF
-343 DYLVNTSSIGTR
+343 DYLINTSSIGTR
-355 LAMNAESQSHPNAC
+355 LAMNAESESHPTAC
-369 TLSEFTPV
+369 TLSEYKPV
-377 KVKLDARLW
+377 KVRLDARLW
-386 VKVGATV
+386 VKVGAPV
-393 KIFVNKTNADGE
+393 RIYANKTDAEGG
-405 YIIDETTGEPVR
+405 YIIDETTGLPVK

-432 QAQTDEIETKGIR
+432 QALTDEIETKGMR

>member
-1 MAELLYNKIVILFP
+1 MAELLYNRIVISFP
-15 DNDDEAITEENIR
+15 DGDGEPITEENIR
-28 SESMR
+28 NESMR

-52 EFKID
+52 ELKID
-57 LLRTNDRSFDDS
+57 LLRTNDRSFGDS

-140 AKLHAEDATN
+140 AKLHAEDAT
-150 DLYALYKSRMYVS
+150 DALYAMYKTVNNNTLGTILNAVTSRFSLNFVS
-163 GVLTIGD
+163 GNLLSEFYNNGSNVTIRNYP
-170 VLRMVLMKFNLT
+170 VWKNT
-182 LRSEAIIRGY
+182 
-192 YRKSGAKDTR
+192 
-202 IQDYSIYLNSDWMN
+202 DWMN
-216 SGEKISFGQ
+216 SGEKISYGQ

-233 LGAFGVIVP
+233 LGTFGVIVP
-242 NSGKGSFE
+242 NSGKGSLE
-250 FRTLYSANVE
+250 FRTLYNPDVE

-279 TDFIFPVEN
+279 TDFVFPVEN
-288 DSDRPGKTVNFSDTS
+288 DSDRPGKTVTA

-309 AYDGAVEKSY
+309 SYDGAVEKSY

-334 GSSRTSTEF
+334 GGSRTSTEF
-343 DYLVNTSSIGTR
+343 DYLINTSSIGTR
-355 LAMNAESQSHPNAC
+355 LAMNAESESHPTAC
-369 TLSEFTPV
+369 TLSEYKPV
-377 KVKLDARLW
+377 KVRLDARLW
-386 VKVGATV
+386 VKVGAPV
-393 KIFVNKTNADGE
+393 RIYANKTDAEGG
-405 YIIDETTGEPVR
+405 YIIDETTGLPVK

-432 QAQTDEIETKGIR
+432 QALTDEIETKGMR

>member
-1 MAELLYNKIVILFP
+1 MAELLYNRIVISFP
-15 DNDDEAITEENIR
+15 DGDGEPITEENIR

-52 EFKID
+52 ELKID

-77 KITQCFTT
+77 KINQCFTT

-140 AKLHAEDATN
+140 AKLHAEDAT
-150 DLYALYKSRMYVS
+150 DALYAMYKTVNNNTLGTILNAVTSRFFLNFVS
-163 GVLTIGD
+163 GNLLSEFYNNGSNVTIRNYP
-170 VLRMVLMKFNLT
+170 VWKNT
-182 LRSEAIIRGY
+182 
-192 YRKSGAKDTR
+192 
-202 IQDYSIYLNSDWMN
+202 DWMN
-216 SGEKISFGQ
+216 SGEKISYGQ

-233 LGAFGVIVP
+233 LGTFGVIVP
-242 NSGKGSFE
+242 NSGKGSLE
-250 FRTLYSANVE
+250 FRTLYNPDVE

-279 TDFIFPVEN
+279 TDFVFPVEN
-288 DSDRPGKTVNFSDTS
+288 DSDRPGKTVTA

-309 AYDGAVEKSY
+309 SYDGAVEKSY

-334 GSSRTSTEF
+334 GGSRTSTEF
-343 DYLVNTSSIGTR
+343 DYLINTSSIGTR
-355 LAMNAESQSHPNAC
+355 LAMNAESESHPTAC
-369 TLSEFTPV
+369 TLSEYKPV
-377 KVKLDARLW
+377 KVRLDARLW
-386 VKVGATV
+386 VKVGAPV
-393 KIFVNKTNADGE
+393 RIYANKTDAEGG
-405 YIIDETTGEPVR
+405 YIIDETTGLPVK

-432 QAQTDEIETKGIR
+432 QALTDEIETKGMR

>member
-1 MAELLYNKIVILFP
+1 MAELLYNRIVISFP
-15 DNDDEAITEENIR
+15 DGDGEPITEENIC

-52 EFKID
+52 ELKID

-140 AKLHAEDATN
+140 AKLHAEDAT
-150 DLYALYKSRMYVS
+150 DALYAMYKPANNNTLGTILNAVTSRFSLNFVS
-163 GVLTIGD
+163 GNLLSEFYNNGSNVTIRNYP
-170 VLRMVLMKFNLT
+170 VWKNT
-182 LRSEAIIRGY
+182 
-192 YRKSGAKDTR
+192 
-202 IQDYSIYLNSDWMN
+202 DWMN
-216 SGEKISFGQ
+216 SGEKISYGQ

-233 LGAFGVIVP
+233 LGTFGVIVP
-242 NSGKGSFE
+242 NSGKGSLE
-250 FRTLYSANVE
+250 FRTLYNPDVE

-279 TDFIFPVEN
+279 TDFVFPVEN
-288 DSDRPGKTVNFSDTS
+288 DSDRPGKTVTA

-309 AYDGAVEKSY
+309 SYDGAVEKSY

-334 GSSRTSTEF
+334 GGSRTSTEF
-343 DYLVNTSSIGTR
+343 DYLINTSSIGTR
-355 LAMNAESQSHPNAC
+355 LAMNAESESHPTAC
-369 TLSEFTPV
+369 TLSEYKPV
-377 KVKLDARLW
+377 KVRLDARLW
-386 VKVGATV
+386 VKVGAPV
-393 KIFVNKTNADGE
+393 RIYANKTDAEGG
-405 YIIDETTGEPVR
+405 YIIDETTGLPVK

-432 QAQTDEIETKGIR
+432 QALTDEIETKGMR

>member
-1 MAELLYNKIVILFP
+1 MAELLYNRIVISFP
-15 DNDDEAITEENIR
+15 DGDGEPITEENIC

-52 EFKID
+52 ELKID

-140 AKLHAEDATN
+140 AKLHAEDAT
-150 DLYALYKSRMYVS
+150 DALYAMYKTVNNNTLGTILNAVTSRFSLNFVS
-163 GVLTIGD
+163 GNLLSEFYNNGSNVTIRNYP
-170 VLRMVLMKFNLT
+170 VWKNT
-182 LRSEAIIRGY
+182 
-192 YRKSGAKDTR
+192 
-202 IQDYSIYLNSDWMN
+202 DWMN
-216 SGEKISFGQ
+216 SGEKISYGQ

-233 LGAFGVIVP
+233 LGTFGVIVP
-242 NSGKGSFE
+242 NSGKGSLE
-250 FRTLYSANVE
+250 FRTLYNPDVE

-279 TDFIFPVEN
+279 TDFVFPVEN
-288 DSDRPGKTVNFSDTS
+288 DSDRPGKTVTA

-309 AYDGAVEKSY
+309 SYDGAVEKSY

-334 GSSRTSTEF
+334 GGSRTSTEF
-343 DYLVNTSSIGTR
+343 DYLINTSSIGTR
-355 LAMNAESQSHPNAC
+355 LAMNAESESHPTAC
-369 TLSEFTPV
+369 TLSEYKPV
-377 KVKLDARLW
+377 KVRLDARLW
-386 VKVGATV
+386 VKVGAPV
-393 KIFVNKTNADGE
+393 RIYANKTDAEGG
-405 YIIDETTGEPVR
+405 YIIDETTGLPVK

-432 QAQTDEIETKGIR
+432 QALTDEIETKGMR